1 MFKIRIKNS
10 PSDKKTGD
18 QDQYGLV
25 RNLASMQT
33 TSNEV
38 PVNDKMGAVPR
49 DKATIEVEGGESV
62 IGDVNK
68 DGNMELMH
76 FVGKKHSQGGVP
88 VDVPE
93 GSFVYSNTKSL
104 TIKDKEVLEKIFGL
118 PYRKQGYTPGE
129 ISKKFDINKFVQILK
144 DDNADEM
151 SKRTA
156 AEMLR
161 KNKEKLGILAFI
173 QESMKGFPDGIPS
186 IAEEVMAQ
194 MGVNPE
200 QLIQESQPQQP
211 APQEGQPQ
219 QGGNPM
225 EGMSPQDQEMMM
237 AMMQQQGGAPMEEQM
252 PAQKFGGLTRYAKG
266 GDATQRTIQDL
277 FDAGY
282 DADYIGNGQ
291 LSYRV
296 PGAYDYN
303 LLNELDT
310 ASIDSL
316 KNNPIPRYD
325 GDSGFERGKIYTFK
339 SRPGT
344 YYKLENDGK
353 IYIKNEGTGW
363 KYTPMED
370 PSGKRRKVL
379 EAGFDSGFT
388 KEFVKSEPKTKEV
401 KINSQL
407 GFPGGNTQ
415 LKAFLADN
423 PENRVAYEVFKKA
436 LDSKDAAQMLDAVNS
451 LKITENKTPWYSA
464 SWLPFSDEDKMQ
476 DMQDILKEEA
486 LKLLNEKEKKKIT
499 TSFKPEQVMQKM
511 DDLIAY
517 YEKSTQKETDINRK
531 LYAAEQ
537 LEKIKEYKQTLTKNN
552 LYKDWYNDAKQSRVV
567 TKDSWLGSNL
577 GNPITD
583 KDLGFFVDD
592 DAPDKSIMN
601 MLEYVDQKHAKIT
614 NGKANTLAFKNMYET
629 KSSGRGD
636 VMNFSTADNYFESDI
651 SNVNKVYNRMSD
663 ATVSENPI
671 VKTERVSLPDMP
683 EYTYRVDKSAETIRA
698 FGHPVYVKIDPNG
711 AEETETDPIIYQ
723 RLHTA
728 FKARGKNYAFTVP
741 LELQAEQALKPQVVV
756 EEPAAREQ
764 LRNAVVK
771 PRATVSNQG
780 SVNTVQQPVQPQGKY
795 EGGFSDADF
804 NDLFNKKYGGEM
816 DIYEDG
822 GVIDSNGNMIR
833 LPKSYLRKFDGGG
846 LVSQGKTVK
855 NIGGKDV
862 EIETFKQTFGDGTE
876 LQVIKE
882 VATGKVLSKRAL
894 PKGSSTGIA
903 LRADQNL
910 YRGLTEKATAEN
922 LTDEEKAYINN
933 RWAGKTD
940 DYLSYENTRAG
951 LYRDPKLIESIRS
964 QFEDI
969 TKNQGNKYYTG
980 KDDKTRNFF
989 ASEVDKKTGKS
1000 YDETLRGMTQ
1010 EDMMAALLAQEERN
1024 ALMRAHGYKAI
1035 EGDQE
1040 VAGFSKKPEYAK
1052 WKGDKRAY
1060 QLSGHALNF
1069 LDANKD
1075 KLGDLDFGQGYQG
1088 QTAYLAY
1095 VKALLNDPRYAKN
1108 YSQFQKGTGDE
1119 GVLGLSSTISG
1130 ADNRNTNTTLGEF
1143 LGFKELEEEVENKTE
1158 TPQGKWYCV
1167 DGKIVQ
1173 GVIGADG
1180 KEIAPTGEKVEGPYA
1195 DKGTAEGVCKV
1206 KTGTDLERKGPEYK
1220 GWFAPDIV
1228 NYTTALGQ
1236 QTPFT
1241 LPTLR
1246 QMQTAPSG
1254 YDTLNPITH
1263 IASITGA
1270 SKQYSDQLANTMDPT
1285 VAAAA
1290 ASNFDFDAL
1299 AKGIANV
1306 ENQNVAIA
1314 NNAYDKIAARN
1325 MQVDQY
1331 NTQARR
1337 QYDVD
1342 VATAIEE
1349 KAKDSNTKDAML
1361 AKLYGTGWWNA
1372 ARDQGNRERYPQAK
1386 HINRITG
1393 QYEFSGAGKDPF
1405 APDTSGGGYGNSAD
1419 ASTAANAEYQ
1429 RVYDE
1434 RIKAGDKED
1443 VAKSKAEAA
1452 MKQVYNDHN
1461 YYRSSKNR
1469 SQQDAYSGTFGS
1481 AGIQKYGGSLEFS
1494 APDYDFFFG
1503 Q

>member
-10 PSDKKTGD
+10 PSNSKTGD
-18 QDQYGLV
+18 QEQFGLV

-93 GSFVYSNTKSL
+93 GSFVFSDTKSL

-118 PYRKQGYTPGE
+118 PFRKQGYTPGQ
-129 ISKKFDINKFVQILK
+129 ISKNFDINKFVQILK
-144 DDNADEM
+144 DDNADEIT
-151 SKRTA
+151 KRTA

-200 QLIQESQPQQP
+200 QLVQESQPQQP

-225 EGMSPQDQEMMM
+225 EGMSPEDQQMMM

-252 PAQKFGGLTRYAKG
+252 PMQKHGGLTKYAKAG
-266 GDATQRTIQDL
+266 TVENNPFRINASPFADAE
-277 FDAGY
+277 
-282 DADYIGNGQ
+282 NM
-291 LSYRV
+291 
-296 PGAYDYN
+296 
-303 LLNELDT
+303 LLNNGLLYDQN
-310 ASIDSL
+310 SL
-316 KNNPIPRYD
+316 LSQVVDKNYD
-325 GDSGFERGKIYTFK
+325 DIMNTTFAKSNTSVADFDDPTNFKKGKIYTFK
-339 SRPGT
+339 SRPGS
-344 YYKLENDGK
+344 YYKLEDDGK

-363 KYTPMED
+363 QYKPMED
-370 PSGKRRKVL
+370 PEGKRRKVL
-379 EAGFDSGFT
+379 EAGFDSGLTREFIKSKPQT
-388 KEFVKSEPKTKEV
+388 KSSSFQLPGFDDKEEFNSFLQSGAVEKVVGQKYKEV
-401 KINSQL
+401 LESRDPKKIL
-407 GFPGGNTQ
+407 D
-415 LKAFLADN
+415 LADELEKN
-423 PENRVAYEVFKKA
+423 DYDVENSWGWIPWSNQDKVQDLPDMLREEASKILDKKQREKFLSNDAANVSTKLKTVIKDLENQTKKNINADIQTRLKTEKELENAKKYLKFVQSKDYKDYIYDIKTNLPQTDPGLLPDWEGDFAGAKAYGYEVEPG
-436 LDSKDAAQMLDAVNS
+436 V
-451 LKITENKTPWYSA
+451 YVG
-464 SWLPFSDEDKMQ
+464 
-476 DMQDILKEEA
+476 DILKFT
-486 LKLLNEKEKKKIT
+486 NEKYNKIKKINNGKFTPTNLLGDET
-499 TSFKPEQVMQKM
+499 TLQPISPISSAMTVLSGY
-511 DDLIAY
+511 DLEDVNY
-517 YEKSTQKETDINRK
+517 NKYLPD
-531 LYAAEQ
+531 
-537 LEKIKEYKQTLTKNN
+537 YKQGVG
-552 LYKDWYNDAKQSRVV
+552 Q
-567 TKDSWLGSNL
+567 
-577 GNPITD
+577 
-583 KDLGFFVDD
+583 
-592 DAPDKSIMN
+592 
-601 MLEYVDQKHAKIT
+601 
-614 NGKANTLAFKNMYET
+614 
-629 KSSGRGD
+629 
-636 VMNFSTADNYFESDI
+636 
-651 SNVNKVYNRMSD
+651 
-663 ATVSENPI
+663 VSENPV
-671 VKTERVSLPDMP
+671 VKNERVTLADMP
-683 EYTYRVDKSAETIRA
+683 GVTFRVENSKQAIQTYGQP
-698 FGHPVYVKIDPNG
+698 FYVMIDENG
-711 AEETETDPIIYQ
+711 AETAIADPLLYQ
-723 RLHTA
+723 RLHNA
-728 FKARGKNYAFTVP
+728 FDAKGKKYSFSVP
-741 LELQAEQALKPQVVV
+741 AELAIEPPVQSESVVQ
-756 EEPAAREQ
+756 EEPPVKEQ
-764 LRNAVVK
+764 LRQAVVK
-771 PRATVSNQG
+771 PRATVANQG
-780 SVNTVQQPVQPQGKY
+780 SVNTVQQPIQPQGKY
-795 EGGFSDADF
+795 DGGLSDQDF
-804 NDLFNKKYGGEM
+804 NDLFKKYGGEM
-816 DIYEDG
+816 DMYEDG
-822 GVIDSNGNMIR
+822 GVIDSDGYMIK
-833 LPKSYLRKFDGGG
+833 LPKSYLRKFDPGG
-846 LVSQGKTVK
+846 LVSQGKAVK
-855 NIGGKDV
+855 KIGGKDV
-862 EIETFKQTFGDGTE
+862 EVEAFKQIFGDGTE

-882 VATGKVLSKRAL
+882 VATGNIISKRAL

-922 LTDEEKAYINN
+922 LTDEEKAYINK
-933 RWAGKTD
+933 RWAGKTE
-940 DYLSYENTRAG
+940 DYLNFENTRAG
-951 LYRDPKLIESIRS
+951 LYRDPKLIESITS
-964 QFEDI
+964 QFQDI
-969 TKNQGNKYYTG
+969 TKNQGNRYYTG

-989 ASEVDKKTGKS
+989 ASEIDKRTGKS

-1010 EDMMAALLAQEERN
+1010 DDIMASLLAQEERN

-1069 LDANKD
+1069 LDANKET
-1075 KLGDLDFGQGYQG
+1075 LGDLDFGQGYQG

-1143 LGFKELEEEVENKTE
+1143 LGFKELEEEVETKTE

-1167 DGKIVQ
+1167 DGTIVQ
-1173 GVIGADG
+1173 GTIGADG
-1180 KEIAPTGEKVEGPYA
+1180 KETAPTGTKVEGPYN
-1195 DKGTAEGVCKV
+1195 DKPTAEGVCKI
-1206 KTGTDLERKGPEYK
+1206 KATDIEKRNPQYD

-1236 QTPFT
+1236 RTPFT
-1241 LPTLR
+1241 LPTMR
-1246 QMQTAPSG
+1246 QMQAAPSG

-1306 ENQNVAIA
+1306 ETQNVGIA
-1314 NNAYDKIAARN
+1314 NSAYDRIGQRQAA
-1325 MQVDQY
+1325 VDQF

-1349 KAKDSNTKDAML
+1349 RARDANKKDAML
-1361 AKLYGTGWWNA
+1361 AKLYGQGWWNA
-1372 ARDQGNRERYPQAK
+1372 ARDAGNRERFPQAQ
-1386 HINRITG
+1386 HINRLIG
-1393 QYEFSGAGKDPF
+1393 KYDFSGQGKDPLG
-1405 APDTSGGGYGNSAD
+1405 ADTGSGSYGNSGD
-1419 ASTAANAEYQ
+1419 ATAEANAAYQ
-1429 RVYDE
+1429 KVYDE

-1469 SQQDAYSGTFGS
+1469 NQQDGYSSTIGS
-1481 AGIQKYGGSLEFS
+1481 AGIQKYGGSLNFT

-1503 Q
+1503 H